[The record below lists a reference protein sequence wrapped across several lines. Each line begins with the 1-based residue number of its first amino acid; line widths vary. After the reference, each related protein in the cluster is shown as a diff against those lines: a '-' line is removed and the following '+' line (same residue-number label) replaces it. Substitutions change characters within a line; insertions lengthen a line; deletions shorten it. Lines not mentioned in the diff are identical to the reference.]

1 MSEDEPETDL
11 PEDDEGMYERLVSH
25 DSAEDFVP
33 SVDFVNRLAERHRLM
48 MNGMSGGSGLVSK
61 SFAGISASA
70 GAGAIT
76 GEATRYGVETGLKK
90 AGANKDTQE
99 SVSNLAGGL
108 VGGATTAVAGDLAT
122 IGTATL
128 MGAEVGELGGPLG
141 VAVGAG
147 VGALFG
153 LSAYGLSKLNHVS
166 GVQKAETAVA
176 NSFVGGTKETY
187 RQVKN
192 LGKAIGKWFR

>member
-1 MSEDEPETDL
+1 
-11 PEDDEGMYERLVSH
+11 
-25 DSAEDFVP
+25 
-33 SVDFVNRLAERHRLM
+33 
-48 MNGMSGGSGLVSK
+48 
-61 SFAGISASA
+61 
-70 GAGAIT
+70 
-76 GEATRYGVETGLKK
+76 
-90 AGANKDTQE
+90 
-99 SVSNLAGGL
+99 
-108 VGGATTAVAGDLAT
+108 
-122 IGTATL
+122 